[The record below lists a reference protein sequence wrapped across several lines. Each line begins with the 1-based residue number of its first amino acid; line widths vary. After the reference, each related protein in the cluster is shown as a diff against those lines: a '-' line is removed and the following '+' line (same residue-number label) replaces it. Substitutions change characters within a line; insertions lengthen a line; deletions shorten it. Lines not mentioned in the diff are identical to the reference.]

1 MRFNLRF
8 ITVVA
13 VALSLVSCENLA
25 RRVVS
30 KAGKNV
36 AKEAVEKAGKE
47 TAEVASRKVAKEVSG
62 EVAEKALKGA
72 IGKSM
77 REMATS
83 NTAIRSLYDN
93 FSSRISKEFAD
104 GIVVNA
110 TEKGVEMASRDFPNS
125 AIRMSKNLM
134 IGRAGSLKNSG
145 PMNEFLN
152 HLLPQKKYIVDEC
165 FVYDTDALGRVAEG
179 VADRTKAFKSIQRN
193 TQRNTDIQKYIVESL
208 DGRKGL
214 DDGGHLFANNTG
226 GPNELINQIPMSREL
241 NQHGKWREMERMEEK
256 ALREGKQVIS
266 KRKLLYRG
274 SEKRPYAIEFTSI
287 IDGKETSVLIENI

>member
-1 MRFNLRF
+1 M
-8 ITVVA
+8 IT
-13 VALSLVSCENLA
+13 
-25 RRVVS
+25 
-30 KAGKNV
+30 
-36 AKEAVEKAGKE
+36 
-47 TAEVASRKVAKEVSG
+47 
-62 EVAEKALKGA
+62 
-72 IGKSM
+72 
-77 REMATS
+77 
-83 NTAIRSLYDN
+83 
-93 FSSRISKEFAD
+93 D

-256 ALREGKQVIS
+256 ALREGKQVTS